1 MLDTL
6 KLKAAR
12 IEANVSI
19 DELAQKIGLNPTTI
33 YRKFDGKSE
42 FTLREMTE
50 LKKILRLDTERF
62 CDIFFGNELAKT
74 QDRRLGNGKGM
85 REGRK

>member
-1 MLDTL
+1 MLNTL

-12 IEANVSI
+12 VEANVSI
-19 DELAQKIGLNPTTI
+19 DELAQKIGLSTSTV

-50 LKKILRLDTERF
+50 LKKILSLDTDKF
-62 CDIFFGNELAKT
+62 CDIFFEKELAFP
-74 QDRRLGNGKGM
+74 QDGRLKNCTL
-85 REGRK
+85 